1 MGKHTIIIFMSLL
14 VLSTEA
20 LAQETKDKQV
30 SDSVDL
36 QESSRQ
42 RETDHAEARTLHRGC
57 RATEE
62 RQDQPAGLAQQHT
75 RNHHDK

>member
-36 QESSRQ
+36 QEVLVS
-42 RETDHAEARTLHRGC
+42 EKLI
-57 RATEE
+57 
-62 RQDQPAGLAQQHT
+62 T
-75 RNHHDK
+75 RKP

>member
-36 QESSRQ
+36 QEVLVSEKLITGSQ
-42 RETDHAEARTLHRGC
+42 D
-57 RATEE
+57 ATSWMPC
-62 RQDQPAGLAQQHT
+62 D
-75 RNHHDK
+75 